1 MIQYLTADLWR
12 INRRIP
18 RIVAWVL
25 YLIIGIAST
34 LFTANQNVFNFIKLG
49 NSIVFALSLWTIFLA
64 MTNLYFVFEDDLQTK
79 TLLTAIGQGIKRYQ
93 IIFVKWFEMLLLT
106 LFDCISLTTVMW
118 ITGLAKGVT
127 LKGSALTKVSVQL
140 AITCL
145 TFGVMTSLIMIIIF
159 HIMHLGLT
167 QLLFCLLVFKPIS
180 LILKYL
186 EMNNEILAKL
196 RFSRFLIGN
205 NLDSFHTSL
214 NAGRFSVKY
223 FIVIFIYWAI
233 GMGVTYLLFRKKE
246 LDF

>member
-167 QLLFCLLVFKPIS
+167 QLLFCLLAFKPIS

-214 NAGRFSVKY
+214 NAGKFNTKY
-223 FIVIFIYWAI
+223 FIVIFIYRAI

>member
-167 QLLFCLLVFKPIS
+167 QLLFCLLTFKPIS

-223 FIVIFIYWAI
+223 FIVIFIYWTI